1 MSSPLCYSRLS
12 PEDSSHSSLISY
24 RHPRSLYFFYSFFF
38 VRSCFFGPPIIVS
51 GSHVWAVRCVSCLF
65 SASALMGISNILHA
79 GLHME
84 IDKSLCNGTVMRYQ
98 SPNLLQ
104 VKGAVIPLFGEN
116 KSDGRDSEEVNCTLF
131 ISVSELSC
139 SI

>member
-1 MSSPLCYSRLS
+1 MMQITEKRQMSQPNTHVMGRNPLVSSPLCYSRLS

-24 RHPRSLYFFYSFFF
+24 ISDTHAAFIFSIPFF
-38 VRSCFFGPPIIVS
+38 VCSCFFGPPIIVS

-65 SASALMGISNILHA
+65 SASLMGISNILHA

-104 VKGAVIPLFGEN
+104 VKGAVIPLFGG
-116 KSDGRDSEEVNCTLF
+116 KR
-131 ISVSELSC
+131 I
-139 SI
+139 